1 MKSTRWQ
8 DNFLNHFAFLFFV
21 FTLLNTLNAF
31 AGPTRTTYQAK
42 IVKPDGYPLEAA
54 SVNFKFTILDPS
66 GSCILFAETYNSVN
80 MSSTGGLISFSLG
93 AGVKTFPVSG
103 TTFEQIFSNITPNMA
118 CDTGGAPAVYTPMA
132 NDARKIVMQFHDGG
146 GWQTLPAMNINAVPY
161 AMYANDSQKFNGM
174 APSEFVQVSTIP
186 TCTASEALRYT
197 GSAFQCVAAGGS
209 GPVSSGSV
217 ITALGYTP
225 ADSATV
231 STVSTYA
238 SNVSST
244 VFSISSTVSSF
255 QSSVAASFSA
265 IVNSQ
270 WITSGTAIGY
280 DAGRVGIGTLN
291 PAYNLHVMQP
301 VSGPTSVMI
310 DAFSGTPG
318 IYFRKANG
326 TAAAPQAVSNA
337 TALLEIAAVGHG
349 QTAYL
354 ASSAAKM
361 IMAAEEDWTDA
372 TGAASIRF
380 HTRGSSTTTASSER
394 MRIDKN
400 GNVGIGTVTPMTK
413 LDVSGGV
420 RISMEVA
427 ACAVSFAGTLRYNSG
442 VVEYCNGSAWTQ
454 FGVSGAGITALNGLV
469 SGSQTFAL
477 GNSGTLPNISSTG
490 SVHTFNFP
498 YAASAGV
505 TSGLISN
512 TDYATFNNK
521 QSATSAAM
529 IVTLGYT
536 PANAVSVT
544 TLSSTL
550 ATMQASVATIT
561 SSQWVTSGSAIY
573 YNAGNVGIG
582 TSSPASRLD
591 LSANAVVDANT
602 LTFSNLTQSTNVILR
617 TKDYMNNLG
626 WQIAAA
632 GGSQELFHIR
642 DGAGNPRLF
651 INTANNTMGVGAAS
665 ATARLHITSGTAAIP
680 AFKFTS
686 GTLVTTPQSG
696 SMEFDGFNF
705 YLTDTSGI
713 RRAIAT
719 GASSSSIDNA
729 SIINSSGN
737 ITMVPQTGSVIV
749 SSTTASINSA
759 TGALIVNGGVGI
771 AGDANIAGTL
781 TAGHAIMGLSTGMV
795 GIGASTPTTK
805 LDVRS
810 EGAIKVARIQYS
822 GSGFS
827 TQPNLE
833 MFRSRG
839 TIDSPTAVLANDVL
853 GSWSAIGHNGVSF
866 GAGSTAGIL
875 IRATQNFSGT
885 SAGSYMTFNTTASGT
900 STQVERMRIDNLGNM
915 GLGTTAP
922 DARLDVVGAIKI
934 TGFSSGTFMYVNDN
948 ASSGTPL
955 NDGARFVYDG
965 NAFGG
970 NYDAIVFEKTDA
982 NNVVPDGGFLFA
994 NRGSDN
1000 IRQPAMAIRGTG
1012 NVGIGTIAPVAGLH
1026 ISTTG
1031 TSTRALRIVATTS
1044 ATGGYAEAQF
1054 ASDAREYRIGVG
1066 NSTEVAHNVAGKY
1079 YLYDGAS
1086 NTMRLV
1092 VDQNGNIGAGTA
1104 APITRLDI
1112 SRPTTSGSQMSLRNN
1127 GNGGFLT
1134 VPSSSDGVIL
1144 TTAKYDGGMW
1154 ITSSPQ
1160 ASAFTVGEGTI
1171 QMFTNT
1177 GLTPGASFSYAERVR
1192 VDNQGNFLIGT
1203 TNSTHGR
1210 LAVESSG
1217 TAYLSLNTTNGTH
1230 KRSGVYFR
1238 SGGVPQME
1246 IGVDAGVNGARD
1258 FYIYDSVSGASRLH
1272 VNANGYVGIGTG
1284 APKLPLDVMGI
1295 IGTTWGTAFNT
1306 SFNGSWN
1313 QTTTGYAGLL
1323 QFEPSTGKFYFWN
1336 TPATAAAGAAN
1347 PFPVQSMTIDKDGK
1361 VGIGTASPG
1370 AKFHVNGDARIN
1382 SIMGGENNGS
1392 GNFHLDA
1399 WGSGADRSV
1408 YLNWASGTGG
1418 AKVGNGSST
1427 WGPIAASAFNVSS
1440 DRRLKD
1446 NIKPIENPLEKI
1458 LKIDAVTFTWKE
1470 ASRHKM
1476 EGERIG
1482 LIAQNVEK
1490 IFPQAVKL
1498 DHSEN
1503 ALPGGTRLVNYP
1515 DLVSPIIAAIKE
1527 FYSLWVNDSKD
1538 LHREIASVKQEN
1550 ETLKLQNIE
1559 KEKQLNDIR
1568 AYLCAKDPQAPI
1580 CQ

>member
-1 MKSTRWQ
+1 MKRKLKDFAPKKFYKSVKNTDKLRVKSRRWQ
-8 DNFLNHFAFLFFV
+8 DKFLNHFAFLFFV
-21 FTLLNTLNAF
+21 FTVLNTFSAF

-42 IVKPDGYPLEAA
+42 IVKPDGYPLEA
-54 SVNFKFTILDPS
+54 SNVNFKFTILDPS

-103 TTFEQIFSNITPNMA
+103 TTFEQVFSNITPNMA

-132 NDARKIVMQFHDGG
+132 NDARKIVMQFHDGL

-174 APSEFVQVSTIP
+174 VPSEFVQVSTIP

-197 GSAFQCVAAGGS
+197 GSAFQCVTAGGES
-209 GPVSSGSV
+209 VSSGSV

-244 VFSISSTVSSF
+244 VFSVSSTVSSF

-270 WITSGTAIGY
+270 WITSGTALGY

-301 VSGPTSVMI
+301 VSGPTSVTI

-326 TAAAPQAVSNA
+326 TAATPQAVSNS

-354 ASSAAKM
+354 SSSAAKM

-380 HTRGSSTTTASSER
+380 HTRGSSTTAASLER

-454 FGVSGAGITALNGLV
+454 FGISGAGITALNGLV

-529 IVTLGYT
+529 IATLGYT

-544 TLSSTL
+544 TLSSTV

-561 SSQWVTSGSAIY
+561 SSQWVTSGTAVY

-582 TSSPASRLD
+582 TSSPTSRLD

-713 RRAIAT
+713 RRTIAT

-729 SIINSSGN
+729 SIINSSGH
-737 ITMVPQTGSVIV
+737 ITMVPQAGSVIV

-759 TGALIVNGGVGI
+759 TGALVVKGGVGVS
-771 AGDANIAGTL
+771 GDANIAGTV
-781 TAGHAIMGLSTGMV
+781 TAANAILGLSTGMV

-810 EGAIKVARIQYS
+810 EGALKVARIQYS
-822 GSGFS
+822 GTGFA

-900 STQVERMRIDNLGNM
+900 STQVERMRIDNLGNV

-955 NDGARFVYDG
+955 NDGARFIYDG

-970 NYDAIVFEKTDA
+970 NYDAVVFEKTDA
-982 NNVVPDGGFLFA
+982 NNVVPDGGILFA

-1000 IRQPAMAIRGTG
+1000 IRQPALAIRGTG
-1012 NVGIGTIAPVAGLH
+1012 NVGIGTVTPTAGLH

-1066 NSTEVAHNVAGKY
+1066 NSSEVSHDVAGKY

-1086 NTMRLV
+1086 NTMRMV
-1092 VDQNGNIGAGTA
+1092 VNSMGNIGVGTPNPGVPLQINTS
-1104 APITRLDI
+1104 APSANPHPYRV
-1112 SRPTTSGSQMSLRNN
+1112 
-1127 GNGGFLT
+1127 GFL
-1134 VPSSSDGVIL
+1134 VN
-1144 TTAKYDGGMW
+1144 
-1154 ITSSPQ
+1154 
-1160 ASAFTVGEGTI
+1160 GEGTNLTGRI
-1171 QMFTNT
+1171 GLRVASDIETPYILAHRSRGTLDAPTAVQTGDVLLSILPIPYDGTSYGTYASEIRFAASENWSPTNKGSDIVFKT
-1177 GLTPGASFSYAERVR
+1177 VPNGQVSQIT
-1192 VDNQGNFLIGT
+1192 
-1203 TNSTHGR
+1203 
-1210 LAVESSG
+1210 AVKIS
-1217 TAYLSLNTTNGTH
+1217 N
-1230 KRSGVYFR
+1230 
-1238 SGGVPQME
+1238 
-1246 IGVDAGVNGARD
+1246 
-1258 FYIYDSVSGASRLH
+1258 
-1272 VNANGYVGIGTG
+1272 
-1284 APKLPLDVMGI
+1284 
-1295 IGTTWGTAFNT
+1295 
-1306 SFNGSWN
+1306 
-1313 QTTTGYAGLL
+1313 
-1323 QFEPSTGKFYFWN
+1323 
-1336 TPATAAAGAAN
+1336 
-1347 PFPVQSMTIDKDGK
+1347 DGF
-1361 VGIGTASPG
+1361 VGIGTASPQR
-1370 AKFHVNGDARIN
+1370 KLHVSGDATIN
-1382 SIMGGENNGS
+1382 AILGGENNGS

-1399 WGSGADRSV
+1399 WSSGADRSV
-1408 YLNWASGTGG
+1408 YLNWSSGTGG

-1440 DRRLKD
+1440 DRRLKA
-1446 NIKPIENPLEKI
+1446 NIKPIENSLEKI

-1470 ASRHKM
+1470 SSRHKM

-1490 IFPQAVKL
+1490 VFPQAVKL

-1527 FYSLWVNDSKD
+1527 FYSLWINDSKD

-1550 ETLKLQNIE
+1550 ETLKLENIE

-1568 AYLCAKDPQAPI
+1568 AYLCAKDPKAPI